1 MSLFKKNKKRNEEAE
16 AVEQT
21 SAEKSSGVFSTAEF
35 DKLFSAANEEDLSAT
50 AEFSAL
56 SASLT
61 DIHGNDDTDSFGL
74 NINIPDDTAGTD
86 TGVGRADMD
95 FSEDELNSIL
105 DKYIDDDDPFKDALN
120 VTAAPS
126 EVLTVNDDSGKAEVP
141 VSEDASS
148 LEGLTGDV
156 FKNSSEEKKELST
169 DEAIEEFMKNV
180 SMGGSIAKLLENA
193 DTVGDDGIEIPV
205 FAGENVSESEAA
217 KENEDPGDVVPVAP
231 VTDGYDD
238 FEPTPDTEN
247 VGTTD
252 MNLRIAFGLEEDEEA
267 EEEVNDAVKKMGDH
281 FEADTRVHKK
291 YVPEH
296 PEFTDPTQA
305 KDIAAEL
312 RTTKRRTGLRL
323 VLALIAALALL
334 IYENIPT
341 ITGLFMDTPKQFAG
355 IFDPAVYPVVYIM
368 GSLQILF
375 ICALFALPELKRGVK
390 RLFTGA
396 PTPESVT
403 VFALVISALASLLSS
418 YFITSTDV
426 PHVYNAVTAMSVVA
440 TLIYSN
446 LNIKRTI
453 ATFFIAGGKKKK
465 YAMSRIPDNEALLS
479 PDEYEEDMYGDV
491 MRVEL
496 TGFVDGF
503 FSRMGVPDG
512 MTTAFSAGLMGVAAA
527 AAILF
532 GIFGTSGGTVASVI
546 NLVYVVILALLPLS
560 VHVAFSYPF
569 FCVSKIASDCE
580 SAIIGETSL
589 EEYASAAVVS
599 FDDGN
604 VFPSFGVKIQNIR
617 IYNKARIDRVL
628 YYASSTFRH
637 AGGPLADV
645 FEVATM
651 EMEHSSKVQLTEA
664 DKGFLS
670 ASVDGVNIIFGSYP
684 ALIERGLDIPDA
696 VAMDDVDLSDELSIM
711 YMFRED
717 VLIAKLY
724 IKYVLDADIEPIIGQ
739 FQDYGMYLCVRT
751 YDPNIDEDMIC
762 AKLQLK
768 NPPVKVVRYRTSDAA
783 RGMTERMD
791 SGLVTCGSPKL
802 LLQLLPYCD
811 KTIHTKRTC
820 GAIAIISVIVSLM
833 VLAIAAMSGN
843 IGDMSFINS
852 FYMTVYHGACMLLT
866 FIAAKIFIR

>member
-1 MSLFKKNKKRNEEAE
+1 MSLFKKKKNKNQNQNDD
-16 AVEQT
+16 VETVDQA
-21 SAEKSSGVFSTAEF
+21 SADNGSGVFSTAEF
-35 DKLFSAANEEDLSAT
+35 DKLFTAATDDVAGAT
-50 AEFSAL
+50 TEFSAL
-56 SASLT
+56 SASLA
-61 DIHGNDDTDSFGL
+61 DNGESGEDSFEF
-74 NINIPDDTAGTD
+74 NINIPDSDTSAASVSD
-86 TGVGRADMD
+86 SDMS
-95 FSEDELNSIL
+95 FSDAELNSIL
-105 DKYIDDDDPFKDALN
+105 DKYIADDDPFRDALSTASAPADTT
-120 VTAAPS
+120 VKTDSAPAAPA
-126 EVLTVNDDSGKAEVP
+126 V
-141 VSEDASS
+141 EDASS
-148 LEGLTGDV
+148 LEGLTGDI
-156 FKNSSEEKKELST
+156 FKGAPTEKRELST

-180 SMGGSIAKLLENA
+180 SMGGSIAQLLDNVDSSE
-193 DTVGDDGIEIPV
+193 DDGIDIPV
-205 FAGENVSESEAA
+205 FAGEDVSESEA
-217 KENEDPGDVVPVAP
+217 ENADDHRDVVPEAP
-231 VTDGYDD
+231 VTDGYED

-252 MNLRIAFGLEEDEEA
+252 MNLRIAFGLEEDDEV
-267 EEEVNDAVKKMGDH
+267 EEELNDAVKKMGDH
-281 FEADTRVHKK
+281 FESDKRVHKK

-305 KDIAAEL
+305 KDIALEL
-312 RTTKRRTGLRL
+312 RGIRRKTAFRL
-323 VLALIAALALL
+323 ILAVIAALVLL
-334 IYENIPT
+334 VYENVPT

-355 IFDPAVYPVVYIM
+355 VFDPAVYPVVYIM

-396 PTPESVT
+396 PTPESIT
-403 VFALVISALASLLSS
+403 VFALVIAAISSLLSA
-418 YFITSTDV
+418 YFITSAET
-426 PHVYNAVTAMSVVA
+426 PHVYNAVAAMSVVG
-440 TLIYSN
+440 TLIYSD

-453 ATFFIAGGKKKK
+453 STFFIAGGKKKK
-465 YAMSRIPDNEALLS
+465 YAMNRIPDNEALLS

-491 MRVEL
+491 MRVER

-546 NLVYVVILALLPLS
+546 NLVYVVILAVLPLS
-560 VHVAFSYPF
+560 VHLAFSYPF
-569 FCVSKIASDCE
+569 FCVSKIAHDCE

-589 EEYASAAVVS
+589 EEYAAAAVVS

-651 EMEHSSKVQLTEA
+651 EMEHSNKVQLTEA

-684 ALIERGLDIPDA
+684 ALIERGLEIPDA

-724 IKYVLDADIEPIIGQ
+724 IKYVLDGDIEPIIKQ

-762 AKLQLK
+762 AKLQIK
-768 NPPVKVVRYRTSDAA
+768 NPPVKVVRYRTSDAT
-783 RGMTERMD
+783 RGMAERID
-791 SGLVTCGSPKL
+791 SGLVTSGSPKL

-820 GAIAIISVIVSLM
+820 GAISIIAVIFSLM
-833 VLAIAAMSGN
+833 VLAIATMSGN
-843 IGDMSFINS
+843 VGDMSFVNS
-852 FYMTVYHGACMLLT
+852 LYMTGYHCIWMFLT
-866 FIAAKIFIR
+866 FIATKIFIR

>member
-1 MSLFKKNKKRNEEAE
+1 MSLFKKNKNKNKNEEVE
-16 AVEQT
+16 VSEQT
-21 SAEKSSGVFSTAEF
+21 SEEKNSGVFSTAEF
-35 DKLFSAANEEDLSAT
+35 DKLFSAATDDVISAT

-56 SASLT
+56 DASLT
-61 DIHGNDDTDSFGL
+61 DIHGGSYTDSM
-74 NINIPDDTAGTD
+74 D
-86 TGVGRADMD
+86 TGTNAVKSDME

-105 DKYIDDDDPFKDALN
+105 DKYIDEDDPFKDALN
-120 VTAAPS
+120 ITAAS
-126 EVLTVNDDSGKAEVP
+126 VETVSAKPGNVISDDAAA
-141 VSEDASS
+141 EDASA
-148 LEGLTGDV
+148 LEGLTSDV
-156 FKNSSEEKKELST
+156 FKGATEDKVTKDEKKELSA

-180 SMGGSIAKLLENA
+180 SMGGSITKLLENS
-193 DTVGDDGIEIPV
+193 GSGEDDGIEIPV
-205 FAGENVSESEAA
+205 FAGENADESESSMESAD
-217 KENEDPGDVVPVAP
+217 ERDVVPVAP

-238 FEPTPDTEN
+238 FEPTPDTDN

-252 MNLRIAFGLEEDEEA
+252 MNLRIAFGLEEDDEA

-281 FEADTRVHKK
+281 FESDKRVHKK

-296 PEFTDPTQA
+296 SEFTDPTQA
-305 KDIAAEL
+305 KDIALEFRVA
-312 RTTKRRTGLRL
+312 KRNTGLRL
-323 VLALIAALALL
+323 VFALIAALALL
-334 IYENIPT
+334 VYENVPT
-341 ITGLFMDTPKQFAG
+341 ITGFFMDTPKQFAG
-355 IFDPAVYPVVYIM
+355 IFDPAVYPVVYMM

-375 ICALFALPELKRGVK
+375 ICALFALPELKHGLK
-390 RLFTGA
+390 RLFTGS
-396 PTPESVT
+396 PTPESIT
-403 VFALVISALASLLSS
+403 VFSLVISALATLLSA
-418 YFITSTDV
+418 YFITSAEV
-426 PHVYNAVTAMSVVA
+426 PHTYNAVAAVSVVG
-440 TLIYSN
+440 TLIYSY
-446 LNIKRTI
+446 LNVKRAI

-465 YAMSRIPDNEALLS
+465 YAMNRIPDNEALLS
-479 PDEYEEDMYGDV
+479 PDEYEDDMYGDV
-491 MRVEL
+491 MRVER
-496 TGFVDGF
+496 TGFIDGF

-512 MTTAFSAGLMGVAAA
+512 MTTAFSAGLIGVAAA
-527 AAILF
+527 VAILF
-532 GIFGTSGGTVASVI
+532 GIFGTTGGTVASVI
-546 NLVYVVILALLPLS
+546 NLVYVVILAVLPLS
-560 VHVAFSYPF
+560 VHLAFSYPF
-569 FCVSKIASDCE
+569 YCVSKIAYDCD

-651 EMEHSSKVQLTEA
+651 EMEHSNKVQLTEA

-724 IKYVLDADIEPIIGQ
+724 IKYVLDGDIEPIIGQ

-762 AKLQLK
+762 AKLQIK
-768 NPPVKVVRYRTSDAA
+768 NPPVKVVRYRTSDAT

-820 GAIAIISVIVSLM
+820 GAISIISVIFSLM

-843 IGDMSFINS
+843 VGDMSFINS
-852 FYMTVYHGACMLLT
+852 LYMTMYHGLLMLLT
-866 FIAAKIFIR
+866 FIATKIFIR

>member
-1 MSLFKKNKKRNEEAE
+1 MSLFKKNKNKNSNEE
-16 AVEQT
+16 VKISEQAT
-21 SAEKSSGVFSTAEF
+21 EEKGSGVFSTAEF
-35 DKLFSAANEEDLSAT
+35 DKLFSAATDDAIAAT

-56 SASLT
+56 NASVA
-61 DIHGNDDTDSFGL
+61 DGHDDGFGT
-74 NINIPDDTAGTD
+74 NINIPGSDASDMSGD
-86 TGVGRADMD
+86 IGTGVD
-95 FSEDELNSIL
+95 FSDDELNSIL
-105 DKYIDDDDPFKDALN
+105 NKYIVDDDPFKEALN
-120 VTAAPS
+120 VSADPVQPITEKS
-126 EVLTVNDDSGKAEVP
+126 VNSDAGENSVSGE
-141 VSEDASS
+141 ASS
-148 LEGLTGDV
+148 FEAPVDDG
-156 FKNSSEEKKELST
+156 FKNATEEKKELST

-180 SMGGSIAKLLENA
+180 SMGGSIAKLLENSSA
-193 DTVGDDGIEIPV
+193 GEDDGIEIPV
-205 FAGENVSESEAA
+205 FAGENVSESEA
-217 KENEDPGDVVPVAP
+217 KNGETERLDVVPEAP

-252 MNLRIAFGLEEDEEA
+252 MNLRIAFGLEEDDEV
-267 EEEVNDAVKKMGDH
+267 EEELNDAVKKMGDH
-281 FEADTRVHKK
+281 FESDKRVHKK
-291 YVPEH
+291 FVPEH

-305 KDIAAEL
+305 KDIALEL
-312 RTTKRRTGLRL
+312 RVAKRSTGLRL
-323 VLALIAALALL
+323 ILAVIAAVALL

-341 ITGLFMDTPKQFAG
+341 ITGLFMETPKQFAG

-375 ICALFALPELKRGVK
+375 ICALFALPELKRGIK
-390 RLFTGA
+390 RLFTGS
-396 PTPESVT
+396 PNPESIT
-403 VFALVISALASLLSS
+403 VFALVISALASLLTA
-418 YFITSTDV
+418 YFITSVDV
-426 PHVYNAVTAMSVVA
+426 PHVYNAVAAMSVVS
-440 TLIYSN
+440 TLIYSY
-446 LNIKRTI
+446 LNVKRTI
-453 ATFFIAGGKKKK
+453 STFFIAGGKKKK
-465 YAMSRIPDNEALLS
+465 YVMNRIPDNEALLS

-491 MRVEL
+491 MRVER

-512 MTTAFSAGLMGVAAA
+512 MTTAFSAGLMGAAAA

-532 GIFGTSGGTVASVI
+532 GIFGISGGTVASVI
-546 NLVYVVILALLPLS
+546 NLVYVVILAVLPLS
-560 VHVAFSYPF
+560 VHLAFSYPF
-569 FCVSKIASDCE
+569 FCVSKIAYDCD

-684 ALIERGLDIPDA
+684 ALIERGLEIPDA

-724 IKYVLDADIEPIIGQ
+724 IKYVIDGDIEPIIKQ

-762 AKLQLK
+762 AKLQIK

-783 RGMTERMD
+783 RGMAERID
-791 SGLVTCGSPKL
+791 SGLVTGGSPKL

-820 GAIAIISVIVSLM
+820 AVVSIISVIFSLM
-833 VLAIAAMSGN
+833 VLAIATMSGN
-843 IGDMSFINS
+843 VGDMSFVNS
-852 FYMTVYHGACMLLT
+852 LYMTGYHCIWMFLT
-866 FIAAKIFIR
+866 FIATKIFIR